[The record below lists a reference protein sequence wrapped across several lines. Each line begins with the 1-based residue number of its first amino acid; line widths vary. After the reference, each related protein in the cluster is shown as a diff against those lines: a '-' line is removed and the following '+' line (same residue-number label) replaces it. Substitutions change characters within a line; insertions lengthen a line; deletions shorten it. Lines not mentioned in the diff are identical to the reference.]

1 MSVTLRKT
9 IFNNIEWLSW
19 NLMNFFRF
27 LTLHYFRLVPSKT
40 LVCVPSLLSNLIDRG
55 RQTGECLSLSP
66 PLSSIFNAP
75 LKESR
80 FFDRRLLC
88 SVLCARGKIQGG
100 WLPARQSQR
109 TRGLACS
116 NVSTLVKGQHL

>member
-55 RQTGECLSLSP
+55 RQTGERLSLSH
-66 PLSSIFNAP
+66 PLSPQF
-75 LKESR
+75 LM
-80 FFDRRLLC
+80 
-88 SVLCARGKIQGG
+88 
-100 WLPARQSQR
+100 LP
-109 TRGLACS
+109 
-116 NVSTLVKGQHL
+116 